1 MSSSSSSITTT
12 PGDPVATLRD
22 FLLSY
27 QEERRITLSIRNEIV
42 TTIAPL
48 AESLIRILDAQRKQA
63 DLDTESLAR
72 IDKILAALAAA

>member
-1 MSSSSSSITTT
+1 M
-12 PGDPVATLRD
+12 PGDPITAIRD

-63 DLDTESLAR
+63 ELDTESLAR
-72 IDKILAALAAA
+72 IDKIIAALAAA